1 METKKIYYLYAECG
15 EVDMAF
21 LNKSDCEEM
30 ALAYFQQYSYER
42 FMYEYNKCA
51 DIYGYPEYSYI
62 DPSLFPAHY
71 TREDILKE
79 LWTER
84 MKKAEETTL
93 ERIFTY
99 EIDLVLN

>member
-15 EVDMAF
+15 EVEMAF
-21 LNKSDCEEM
+21 LNESDRNEM

-42 FMYEYNKCA
+42 FMYEYNQCA
-51 DIYGYPEYSYI
+51 DIYENPFCEYA
-62 DPSLFPAHY
+62 DPRLFPAHY
-71 TREDILKE
+71 PREDILKE
-79 LWTER
+79 GWAER

-99 EIDLVLN
+99 EMDLVLN